1 MEPAIGG
8 GSLKPAKSMHII
20 LLITLKVFVSF
31 CSPKGKGCTSICLQ
45 FGVFKLNLHCLF
57 GKTASMRE
65 RTVDLTV
72 ITKAVNYL

>member
-8 GSLKPAKSMHII
+8 GSLKPAKSIHII
-20 LLITLKVFVSF
+20 LLTSVDVFVSF

-45 FGVFKLNLHCLF
+45 FGIFKQNLHCLL
-57 GKTASMRE
+57 GKTASVRE